1 LAGARSALIRASLS
15 RVSFYHL
22 ELRQFPHVAR
32 RFNQS
37 EQQVLALAKPWVG
50 EEWIEEAER
59 KWNMNEATLTI
70 LEGPKLS
77 MADLAMGRGWRNA
90 QRRSDDVTERVLAA
104 FQKSEGGGGGGGA
117 AAGGGDRDAAP
128 VGDRAVG
135 APDLALLAD
144 SLALELL
151 ALLDDGPVAPARVWR
166 LAHERHAERPLG
178 EALTL
183 ADQAVRSLLARRL
196 VVLRSGAGGDDGQ
209 ARVGE
214 QVETALGSVDAWADG
229 DHGSVAIV
237 RKA

>member
-1 LAGARSALIRASLS
+1 
-15 RVSFYHL
+15 VSFYHL

-90 QRRSDDVTERVLAA
+90 QRRSEDVTERVLAA
-104 FQKSEGGGGGGGA
+104 FQKSDGGGGSGGA
-117 AAGGGDRDAAP
+117 PAVGGGGDTAP
-128 VGDRAVG
+128 VAAAG

-151 ALLDDGPVAPARVWR
+151 ALLDDGPVAPVRVWR
-166 LAHERHAERPLG
+166 LAQERHAERPLG
-178 EALTL
+178 EALAL
-183 ADQAVRSLLARRL
+183 ADQAVRSVLSRRL
-196 VVLRSGAGGDDGQ
+196 VELRSGAGGDHGD
-209 ARVGE
+209 ALAGE
-214 QVETALGSVDAWADG
+214 QVETALGSVDAWGEGAERP
-229 DHGSVAIV
+229 VVIV
-237 RKA
+237 RKG

>member
-1 LAGARSALIRASLS
+1 
-15 RVSFYHL
+15 VNFYHL

-104 FQKSEGGGGGGGA
+104 FRKDDRGGGGGGPRGGGGGGSGAAA
-117 AAGGGDRDAAP
+117 AAGGGLAAT
-128 VGDRAVG
+128 GDSG
-135 APDLALLAD
+135 APGGAEFALLAD
-144 SLALELL
+144 SLGLELL
-151 ALLDDGPVAPARVWR
+151 ASLDEGPVAPVRVWLLAQER
-166 LAHERHAERPLG
+166 LVDRPLAD
-178 EALTL
+178 ALAL
-183 ADQAVRSLLARRL
+183 ADGAVRSLLACEL
-196 VVLRSGAGGDDGQ
+196 VVLSGRGAGGGETGEGLS
-209 ARVGE
+209 AE
-214 QVETALGSVDAWADG
+214 QVETVLGSIDAWAAG
-229 DHGSVAIV
+229 EQSSVAIV
-237 RKA
+237 RKG

>member
-1 LAGARSALIRASLS
+1 M
-15 RVSFYHL
+15 SFYHL

-90 QRRSDDVTERVLAA
+90 QRRSDDVTERVLSA
-104 FQKSEGGGGGGGA
+104 FRKDDGGGASGPGGGGGGDGGVPAGGELA
-117 AAGGGDRDAAP
+117 AARDS
-128 VGDRAVG
+128 GG
-135 APDLALLAD
+135 APGASEFVLRAD

-151 ALLDDGPVAPARVWR
+151 AALDEEPIAPARVWR
-166 LAHERHAERPLG
+166 LAQERLDRRPLA

-183 ADQAVRSLLARRL
+183 ADAAVRSLLGRGL
-196 VVLRSGAGGDDGQ
+196 VVLRARDEARGETGD
-209 ARVGE
+209 ALSAE
-214 QVETALGSVDAWADG
+214 QVETALGSIDAWAAEG
-229 DHGSVAIV
+229 QSPVVIV
-237 RKA
+237 RKG

>member
-1 LAGARSALIRASLS
+1 M
-15 RVSFYHL
+15 SFYHL

-37 EQQVLALAKPWVG
+37 EQQVLALAEPWVR

-104 FQKSEGGGGGGGA
+104 FQKPDRGAGGGA
-117 AAGGGDRDAAP
+117 AAGSRSGDAVP
-128 VGDRAVG
+128 VGAPG

-151 ALLDDGPVAPARVWR
+151 ALLDHGPIAPVHVWQ
-166 LAHERHAERPLG
+166 LAQERLG
-178 EALTL
+178 ERSL
-183 ADQAVRSLLARRL
+183 ADALALADAAVRSLLTRRL
-196 VVLRSGAGGDDGQ
+196 VVLR
-209 ARVGE
+209 VGE
-214 QVETALGSVDAWADG
+214 GEGGGEVLAGEHVETALGSVDAWADG

-237 RKA
+237 RKG